1 MVIIEFRHIPI
12 SQSFATLGASCSTQH
27 SHHSLWP
34 RHWTLWVRSRRNGF
48 RGQLQLAKSS
58 AILVVAG
65 KVTKSKV
72 AARICPVAAL
82 PTWRK
87 GKSVSAQPNVRLPA
101 DIFFSWTET
110 SLIHSWI
117 IWWMWKLPTIL
128 GLQLGVK
135 SQKPWRPSPSTP
147 VLYVERRSV

>member
-1 MVIIEFRHIPI
+1 MYQHILWAFLNIRWATTSKSSRWPKWWSSSSDTFRFPR
-12 SQSFATLGASCSTQH
+12 AL
-27 SHHSLWP
+27 P

-48 RGQLQLAKSS
+48 RGQLQPAKSS
-58 AILVVAG
+58 EILVVAG

-87 GKSVSAQPNVRLPA
+87 GKSAQKHL
-101 DIFFSWTET
+101 F
-110 SLIHSWI
+110 HSWI

-135 SQKPWRPSPSTP
+135 SQKPWRRSPSTP